1 MHESFK
7 GYNPASLLPA
17 LTSGLIAGVLVIIL
31 QISFAALIFSDELS
45 VHLSRGI
52 GLTLFGA
59 ACIGVVAA
67 LTSSFP
73 SVVACLQGSPA
84 VILALMAGAVVRGM
98 PAAATAEDTFM
109 TVVAAIGLTSLLTG
123 LFFFGLG
130 WFRLGRLIRFV
141 PYPVSGG
148 FLAGTGLL
156 LIMRAL
162 GVMTDSPISLLQ
174 LRLLFLAEMVV
185 KWLPGVLLAL
195 AMLIVTRRYRHYLVM
210 PTMLAAAVFIFHA
223 LLILTGTTLGE
234 AGSQGLLLGPFP
246 GKSLWQPPG
255 FATLYR
261 ANWSVIFA
269 QAGQLGTILIIS
281 VISLLLNASGLELIA
296 RRDIDLDRELRST
309 GLANA
314 LSGLG
319 GGPVGY
325 LALSLSALG
334 HKMSS
339 DSRLIGIFA
348 ATLSAVTLFSG
359 AALLSFVP
367 RLVVGGLL
375 LFLGLSFLIEW
386 VYDAWFRMPR
396 TDYLIVIL
404 ILFVI
409 AVRGFLDGVGL
420 GLVIAVVLFVIKYS
434 SVDVVKQALSGATSS
449 SNVDRP
455 VEHRQL
461 LRARGEEL
469 FILRLQGYIF
479 FGTAH
484 NLYRRVRERADNHTL
499 PTLHFVVLNFARV
512 TGLDS
517 SAEICF
523 VKMMQLARSRGVRLV
538 FTQIPPGLQRQLERA
553 VFTKE
558 HSPVFHIFPD
568 QDHGI
573 EWCENTIL
581 KAENLPSEEE
591 KRPLFTYLEKSFPE
605 DVEPARILAY
615 LEKRVVG
622 EGHYLMRQGQ
632 ASDGLYFIESG
643 QLIAEISTDGEP
655 PARHATQDSAS
666 NKMIRL
672 RAMRPGTV
680 VGEVSMYLGTPRT
693 ASVITSK
700 PSTLYFLSSE
710 ALRRMEENEPQL
722 ASAFHQ
728 FIARL
733 LAERLSDNSRTIQAL
748 SD

>member
-1 MHESFK
+1 MDRSLK
-7 GYNPASLLPA
+7 RYDPASLLPA
-17 LTSGLIAGVLVIIL
+17 VTSGLIAGVLVVIL

-52 GLTLFGA
+52 GITLFGA
-59 ACIGVVAA
+59 VCIGVVAA

-84 VILALMAGAVVRGM
+84 VILALMAGAIVRGM
-98 PAAATAEDTFM
+98 PAAATAEDTFV
-109 TVVAAIGLTSLLTG
+109 TVVTAIGLTSLLTG

-130 WFRLGRLIRFV
+130 WFKLGRLIRFV

-156 LIMRAL
+156 LVMRAV
-162 GVMTDSPISLLQ
+162 GVMTGSPFNLLQ
-174 LRLLFLAEMVV
+174 LPHLVHGEMLV
-185 KWLPGVLLAL
+185 KWLPGVLFGV
-195 AMLIVTRRYRHYLVM
+195 AMLIVERRYRHYLVM
-210 PTMLAAAVFIFHA
+210 PTMLAAAVFVFYA
-223 LLILTGTTLGE
+223 FLLLTGTTVSE
-234 AGSQGLLLGPFP
+234 AGAQGLLLGPFP
-246 GKSLWQPPG
+246 GESLWQPPNV
-255 FATLYR
+255 ATLHQ
-261 ANWSVIFA
+261 ANWSLIFA
-269 QAGQLGTILIIS
+269 QIGQLGTILIIS

-296 RRDIDLDRELRST
+296 RRDIDLNRELRST

-339 DSRLIGIFA
+339 HSRFTGIVA
-348 ATLSAVTLFSG
+348 ATLCAVTLFSG
-359 AALLSFVP
+359 AALLSFLP
-367 RLVVGGLL
+367 RLIVGGLL

-386 VYDAWFRMPR
+386 IYDAWFRMPR

-404 ILFVI
+404 ILLVI

-455 VEHRQL
+455 VEHRRR
-461 LRARGEEL
+461 LREKGEEL

-484 NLYRRVRERADNHTL
+484 NLYRRVRERANNHTL
-499 PTLHFVVLNFARV
+499 PKLHFVLLDFARV
-512 TGLDS
+512 SGLDS

-523 VKMMQLARSRGVRLV
+523 VKMMQLGRSRGVKLV
-538 FTQIPPGLQRQLERA
+538 FTRITAELQRQLERA

-558 HSPVFHIFPD
+558 HSSVFHIFPD

-573 EWCENTIL
+573 EWCENAIL
-581 KAENLPSEEE
+581 KTENLLSEEE
-591 KRPLFTYLEKSFPE
+591 KRPLFTYLEKCFPKG
-605 DVEPARILAY
+605 VEPAQIMTY
-615 LEKRVVG
+615 LEKREVE
-622 EGHYLMRQGQ
+622 EGYYLMRQGE

-643 QLIAEISTDGEP
+643 QLIAEISTGGEP
-655 PARHATQDSAS
+655 SGRDVSPDSDAG
-666 NKMIRL
+666 KTIRL

-680 VGEVSMYLGTPRT
+680 VGEVSLYLGIPRT
-693 ASVITSK
+693 ASVVTSK
-700 PSTLYFLSSE
+700 PSRLYFLSSD
-710 ALRRMEENEPQL
+710 ALRRMEVSEPEL

>member
-1 MHESFK
+1 
-7 GYNPASLLPA
+7 
-17 LTSGLIAGVLVIIL
+17 
-31 QISFAALIFSDELS
+31 
-45 VHLSRGI
+45 
-52 GLTLFGA
+52 
-59 ACIGVVAA
+59 
-67 LTSSFP
+67 
-73 SVVACLQGSPA
+73 
-84 VILALMAGAVVRGM
+84 MAGAIVHGM
-98 PAAATAEDTFM
+98 PATATAEDTFV
-109 TVVAAIGLTSLLTG
+109 TVVTAIGLTSLLTG

-130 WFRLGRLIRFV
+130 WFKLGRLIRFV

-156 LIMRAL
+156 LVIRAV
-162 GVMTDSPISLLQ
+162 GVMTDSPFDLLQ
-174 LRLLFLAEMVV
+174 LPHLLHDEMLV
-185 KWLPGVLLAL
+185 KWLPGVVFAV
-195 AMLIVTRRYRHYLVM
+195 AMLIVERRYRHYLVM
-210 PTMLAAAVFIFHA
+210 PTMLAGAVFIFYA
-223 LLILTGTTLGE
+223 FLLLTATAVSE
-234 AGSQGLLLGPFP
+234 AGAQGLLLGPFP
-246 GKSLWQPPG
+246 GESLWQPPSV
-255 FATLYR
+255 AVLHQ
-261 ANWSVIFA
+261 ANWSLIFG
-269 QAGQLGTILIIS
+269 QTGQLGTILVIS

-296 RRDIDLDRELRST
+296 RRDIDLNRELRST

-334 HKMSS
+334 HKMG
-339 DSRLIGIFA
+339 SRSRFTGIIA
-348 ATLSAVTLFSG
+348 ATLCAVTLFSG
-359 AALLSFVP
+359 AALLSFLP
-367 RLVVGGLL
+367 RLIVGGLL

-396 TDYLIVIL
+396 TDYLIVLL
-404 ILFVI
+404 ILLVI

-455 VEHRQL
+455 VEHRRR
-461 LRARGEEL
+461 LREKGEEL

-484 NLYRRVRERADNHTL
+484 NLYRRVRERANDHTL
-499 PTLHFVVLNFARV
+499 PKLHFVLLDFARV
-512 TGLDS
+512 SGLDS

-523 VKMMQLARSRGVRLV
+523 VKMMQLARSRDVRLV
-538 FTQIPPGLQRQLERA
+538 FTQITAELQRQLERA
-553 VFTKE
+553 VFTEE
-558 HSPVFHIFPD
+558 HGSVFYIFPD

-573 EWCENTIL
+573 EWCENAIL
-581 KAENLPSEEE
+581 KTENLVSEEE
-591 KRPLFTYLEKSFPE
+591 RPLFTYLQKCFPKGV
-605 DVEPARILAY
+605 DPAQIMAY
-615 LEKRVVG
+615 LEKREVE
-622 EGHYLMRQGQ
+622 EGYYLMRQGE

-643 QLIAEISTDGEP
+643 QLIAEISTGGEP
-655 PARHATQDSAS
+655 SEKDMSSGAGKR
-666 NKMIRL
+666 IRL

-680 VGEVSMYLGTPRT
+680 VGEVSLYLGIPRT
-693 ASVITSK
+693 ASVVTSK
-700 PSTLYFLSSE
+700 PSKLYFLSSE
-710 ALRRMEENEPQL
+710 ALRRMEEKKPEL